1 MKKLKTI
8 YSILLVSI
16 LILSSCKKDDDS
28 TPQSPPDYA
37 SEFVGLW
44 KFDNDEDYADA
55 IFFGPSGEAFLVFY
69 GDLNT
74 IHLIPADFNT
84 YEFENN
90 QVNYLKFGDNPIPYE
105 GGNTFA
111 IPGNSMT
118 KVDGVNKL
126 DDLIETLNNVKDAIS
141 VDVTTFLTGDTY
153 NNLDG
158 FGDHLLV
165 PNPSAEEGRYIRFQ
179 KSNLNFVEEVTGVG
193 QTTTSI
199 GVYDTNPFELLSV
212 LENNNKFRT
221 YQPSNPAFH
230 HPAVDDIPF
239 SPNRYSCH
247 AVTNESGR
255 DLISYNRNTK
265 SFNYHDVNIINE
277 QQGVSS
283 FAFYK
288 LPFKLNIRGMDY
300 VEDENKLLITD
311 TYNIHI
317 FNVGFNSDRD
327 DVSVF
332 EHERSISIVPLQ
344 LTNESFFG
352 RIQGLYYDSNETL
365 YMVINNGS
373 VIKLVKIVFEYF

>member
-16 LILSSCKKDDDS
+16 LILSSCKSDDDS

-44 KFDNDEDYADA
+44 KFDNDENYADA
-55 IFFGPSGEAFLVFY
+55 IFFGTSGEAFQVFY

-74 IHLIPADFNT
+74 IHLKLADFNT
-84 YEFENN
+84 YDFENN
-90 QVNYLKFGDNPIPYE
+90 QVSYFKFGNNPIPYE

-118 KVDGVNKL
+118 KVNGVNKL
-126 DDLIETLNNVKDAIS
+126 DDVIETLNVTQATS
-141 VDVTTFLTGDTY
+141 VDVTTFLSGDSF

-165 PNPSAEEGRYIRFQ
+165 PNPSAAEGRYIRFQ
-179 KSNLNFVEEVTGVG
+179 KSNLNFVEEVTGIG

-221 YQPSNPAFH
+221 YQPNNPAFH
-230 HPAVDDIPF
+230 PPAVDDIPF
-239 SPNRYSCH
+239 SPNRYRCH
-247 AVTNESGR
+247 AVTNESGK

-265 SFNYHDVNIINE
+265 SFNYHDVNSINE

-283 FAFYK
+283 FAFYE
-288 LPFKLNIRGMDY
+288 LPPSTLQIRGMDY
-300 VEDENKLLITD
+300 VEGKNKLLITD
-311 TYNIHI
+311 SYNIHI

-332 EHERSISIVPLQ
+332 EHERSISIVPLRS
-344 LTNESFFG
+344 TNESFFG

-365 YMVINNGS
+365 YMVINNGG
-373 VIKLVKIVFEYF
+373 VIKLVKTVFEYF